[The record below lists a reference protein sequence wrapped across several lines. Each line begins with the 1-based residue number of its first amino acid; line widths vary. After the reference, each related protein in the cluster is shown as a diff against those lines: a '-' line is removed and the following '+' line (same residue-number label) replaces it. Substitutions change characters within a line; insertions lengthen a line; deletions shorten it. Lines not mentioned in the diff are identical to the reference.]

1 MDWIEFLKVMT
12 IDEKGAIA
20 RYKHAASK
28 ATDPGLKK
36 MFTEMMEEEKKKLKE
51 LHHMHCPK
59 CGMNLIE
66 IDYKGIK
73 IDKCSGCEGIWLDAG
88 ELEAIVEAG
97 HKDKGFL
104 DKMFTVFKK

>member
-1 MDWIEFLKVMT
+1 MIDKPSDREEEFFARQEFERRKKSEE
-12 IDEKGAIA
+12 EK
-20 RYKHAASK
+20 R
-28 ATDPGLKK
+28 KK
-36 MFTEMMEEEKKKLKE
+36 MMEEEKKKLKE

-88 ELEAIVEAG
+88 ELEAVVEAG